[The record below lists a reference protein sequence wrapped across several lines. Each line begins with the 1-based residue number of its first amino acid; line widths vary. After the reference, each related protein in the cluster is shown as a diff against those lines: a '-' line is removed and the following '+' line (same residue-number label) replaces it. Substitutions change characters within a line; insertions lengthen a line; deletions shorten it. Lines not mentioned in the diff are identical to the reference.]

1 MNLST
6 RSRMSLIQ
14 FLRKMARQDAA
25 LLLTDYGIVA
35 QDDESQAA
43 QEIEGSLTEIILRA
57 DVAAL
62 SDVVQ
67 ELART
72 HDAVRSTVQPKYVHD
87 QRWAELERSLALD
100 GYAREPGTP
109 GPRDV
114 TSEIAETDRS
124 PNEKSKRR

>member
-1 MNLST
+1 MNLGT

-25 LLLTDYGIVA
+25 LLLMKYGIVA
-35 QDDESQAA
+35 QGDEAPAA
-43 QEIEGSLTEIILRA
+43 QEIDGSLTGIVLRA

-72 HDAVRSTVQPKYVHD
+72 QDAVRSTF
-87 QRWAELERSLALD
+87 
-100 GYAREPGTP
+100 
-109 GPRDV
+109 
-114 TSEIAETDRS
+114 
-124 PNEKSKRR
+124 